1 MYKVMLADDE
11 NLILQGLENII
22 EWEELGLE
30 IVNKAS
36 NGQEAIDKFK
46 ENPVDIV
53 VTDINMPQ
61 VTGLE
66 LLKELKKINSDVK
79 FIILSGYDD
88 FSYAKKAIELGV
100 ENYILKPIDEEE
112 LEKTL
117 KNTINKIKQEKEENK
132 SSLGKHNILIKL
144 IKGKLAQGEI
154 EENKEGFYMNL
165 NSERYSLCIIN
176 TRSRYDSEEM
186 LHNIVNVIKE
196 NTQNNFEIIYT
207 LDEELIL
214 INSWDETLSK
224 KEIKKYYDKLKE
236 QTKEE
241 IQDCILAHISGIDE
255 DRITGWDD
263 ITAEEEQII
272 NEYGIDVFLSVG
284 EPVCDLYKI
293 SSSYKEANNLKK
305 YVLTLGYNKCITTE
319 DVKDINEKNINFSEV
334 LDKLNKRIIAKDI
347 EGAEKII
354 EETVEDKKLNPRNIY
369 DLSVKIL
376 FLLDGIVEEFKVE
389 KQYTGNS
396 LGEEIVALCSEDTR
410 EDIKTLLCSE
420 IREVIEL
427 MHPTTIKYSPVI
439 QQIIS
444 YVNEN
449 YYEEV
454 SLKTLAQKY
463 HINTSYLG
471 QVFTKEVGCSFS
483 EYLNKTK
490 NMKAKELILNTNMKI
505 NDIAKKVGYL
515 DTSYFY
521 RKFKKYYGVCPST
534 LRNIKNY

>member
-214 INSWDETLSK
+214 INSWDEALSK
-224 KEIKKYYDKLKE
+224 KEIKKYYDKK
-236 QTKEE
+236 
-241 IQDCILAHISGIDE
+241 
-255 DRITGWDD
+255 
-263 ITAEEEQII
+263 
-272 NEYGIDVFLSVG
+272 
-284 EPVCDLYKI
+284 
-293 SSSYKEANNLKK
+293 
-305 YVLTLGYNKCITTE
+305 NK
-319 DVKDINEKNINFSEV
+319 
-334 LDKLNKRIIAKDI
+334 
-347 EGAEKII
+347 
-354 EETVEDKKLNPRNIY
+354 
-369 DLSVKIL
+369 
-376 FLLDGIVEEFKVE
+376 
-389 KQYTGNS
+389 
-396 LGEEIVALCSEDTR
+396 
-410 EDIKTLLCSE
+410 
-420 IREVIEL
+420 
-427 MHPTTIKYSPVI
+427 
-439 QQIIS
+439 
-444 YVNEN
+444 
-449 YYEEV
+449 
-454 SLKTLAQKY
+454 
-463 HINTSYLG
+463 
-471 QVFTKEVGCSFS
+471 
-483 EYLNKTK
+483 
-490 NMKAKELILNTNMKI
+490 
-505 NDIAKKVGYL
+505 
-515 DTSYFY
+515 
-521 RKFKKYYGVCPST
+521 
-534 LRNIKNY
+534 

>member
-66 LLKELKKINSDVK
+66 LLKELKKFNSDVK

-117 KNTINKIKQEKEENK
+117 KNTINKIKREKEENK

-154 EENKEGFYMNL
+154 EENRESFYMNL

-196 NTQNNFEIIYT
+196 NTKNKFEIIYT

-214 INSWDETLSK
+214 INSWDEALSK
-224 KEIKKYYDKLKE
+224 KEIKKYYDKLK
-236 QTKEE
+236 
-241 IQDCILAHISGIDE
+241 
-255 DRITGWDD
+255 
-263 ITAEEEQII
+263 EQII

-284 EPVCDLYKI
+284 EPVCDFYKI

-305 YVLTLGYNKCITTE
+305 YVLTLGYNNCITTE
-319 DVKDINEKNINFSEV
+319 DVKDINEKNINFSGV

>member
-36 NGQEAIDKFK
+36 NGKEAIEKFK

-66 LLKELKKINSDVK
+66 LLRELKKINSEVK

-117 KNTINKIKQEKEENK
+117 KGTVEKLKQREEKGESS
-132 SSLGKHNILIKL
+132 SSLSKHNLLIKI
-144 IKGKLAQGEI
+144 IKGKLSKEEI
-154 EENKEGFYMNL
+154 YDNKDNL
-165 NSERYSLCIIN
+165 LIDLRGKLYSLCIIN
-176 TRSRYDSEEM
+176 TKSRYDNEEI
-186 LHNIVNVIKE
+186 LNNIVDVIKRSFKKD
-196 NTQNNFEIIYT
+196 FEIIYT
-207 LDEELIL
+207 LDEEIIL
-214 INSWDETLSK
+214 INSWEKNLNK
-224 KEIKKYYDKLKE
+224 KEIKKCYEDIK
-236 QTKEE
+236 
-241 IQDCILAHISGIDE
+241 DE
-255 DRITGWDD
+255 
-263 ITAEEEQII
+263 II
-272 NEYGIDVFLSVG
+272 NEYDIDVFFSVG
-284 EPVCDLYKI
+284 EPVSEIHKI
-293 SSSYKEANNLKK
+293 STSYKEANDLKK
-305 YVLTLGYNKCITTE
+305 YVLTLGYNKCITKE
-319 DVKDINEKNINFSEV
+319 DVEDVHEKNVNFTYI

-376 FLLDGIVEEFKVE
+376 FLLDGVMEEFKVL

-396 LGEEIVALCSEDTR
+396 LGEEIIALCSEDTR
-410 EDIKTLLCSE
+410 ENIKTLLCSE
-420 IREVIEL
+420 VREVIEL

>member
-11 NLILQGLENII
+11 NLILKGLENII

-36 NGQEAIDKFK
+36 NGQEAIEMFK

-66 LLKELKKINSDVK
+66 LLKELKSINSDVK

-88 FSYAKKAIELGV
+88 FSYAKKSIELGV

-117 KNTINKIKQEKEENK
+117 ISTINKIDLERKENK
-132 SSLGKHNILIKL
+132 SNLEKHKLLIKL
-144 IKGKLAQGEI
+144 IKGKLSCKEL
-154 EENKEGFYMNL
+154 EENKENFHIDL
-165 NSERYSLCIIN
+165 SNSKMYSLCILN

-186 LHNIVNVIKE
+186 LHTIVEVIND
-196 NTQNNFEIIYT
+196 NTINNFEIIYT

-214 INSWDETLSK
+214 INAWDDK
-224 KEIKKYYDKLKE
+224 VCKDKVKAYYEKLKE
-236 QTKEE
+236 
-241 IQDCILAHISGIDE
+241 I
-255 DRITGWDD
+255 
-263 ITAEEEQII
+263 II
-272 NEYGIDVFLSVG
+272 NKHGINVFLSVG
-284 EPVCDLYKI
+284 ELVENIYKI
-293 SSSYKEANNLKK
+293 SDSFKEANNLKK
-305 YVLTLGYNKCITTE
+305 YVLTLGYNKCISLE
-319 DVKDINEKNINFSEV
+319 DVKDINENIVNFAPILE
-334 LDKLNKRIIAKDI
+334 KLNKRIIAKDI
-347 EGAEKII
+347 EGAELII
-354 EETVEDKKLNPRNIY
+354 EEIMEDKNLTPRNIY

-376 FLLDGIVEEFKVE
+376 FLIDKVVEEFKVE
-389 KQYTGNS
+389 KQYSGNS
-396 LGEEIVALCSEDTR
+396 LGDEIVALCSEDTR

-420 IREVIEL
+420 LREVIAL

-449 YYEEV
+449 YYEEI

-463 HINTSYLG
+463 NINTSYLG

-505 NDIAKKVGYL
+505 NDIAKRVGYL

>member
-22 EWEELGLE
+22 DWEELGLE
-30 IVNKAS
+30 VVNKAS
-36 NGQEAIDKFK
+36 NGQEAIDRFN

-117 KNTINKIKQEKEENK
+117 RNTISKINQEKEDNK
-132 SSLGKHNILIKL
+132 SSLSKHNLLIKL
-144 IKGKLAQGEI
+144 IKGKLAEVEI
-154 EENKEGFYMNL
+154 YENKESFYIDLDSRM
-165 NSERYSLCIIN
+165 YSLCIIN
-176 TRSRYDSEEM
+176 TRSRYGNEEM
-186 LHNIVNVIKE
+186 LHNIVDVIKE

-214 INSWDETLSK
+214 INSWDEFLN
-224 KEIKKYYDKLKE
+224 KEAIKKYYNILKE
-236 QTKEE
+236 
-241 IQDCILAHISGIDE
+241 
-255 DRITGWDD
+255 R
-263 ITAEEEQII
+263 II

-284 EPVCDLYKI
+284 EPIENLHKI
-293 SSSYKEANNLKK
+293 SESYKEANNLKK
-305 YVLTLGYNKCITTE
+305 YVLTLGYNKCITIE
-319 DVKDINEKNINFSEV
+319 DVKDINEQNVNLSGV

-347 EGAEKII
+347 DEAEKII
-354 EETVEDKKLNPRNIY
+354 EETVEDKNLTPRNIY
-369 DLSVKIL
+369 DLAVKIL
-376 FLLDGIVEEFKVE
+376 FLLDKVVEEFKVE
-389 KQYTGNS
+389 KQYSGNS

-410 EDIKTLLCSE
+410 ENIKTLLCSE
-420 IREVIEL
+420 VREVIEL

-471 QVFTKEVGCSFS
+471 QIFTKEVGCSFS
-483 EYLNKTK
+483 EYLNRTK

>member
-22 EWEELGLE
+22 DWEELGLE

-36 NGQEAIDKFK
+36 NGQEAIDKFN

-66 LLKELKKINSDVK
+66 LLKELKKISSDVK

-117 KNTINKIKQEKEENK
+117 KNTINKINQEKEENK
-132 SSLGKHNILIKL
+132 SSLSKHNLLIKL
-144 IKGKLAQGEI
+144 IKGKLDQREI
-154 EENKEGFYMNL
+154 DENKESFYIDLDSRM
-165 NSERYSLCIIN
+165 YSLCIIN
-176 TRSRYDSEEM
+176 TRSRYDNEEM
-186 LHNIVNVIKE
+186 LHNIVDVIKE

-214 INSWDETLSK
+214 INSWDESLN
-224 KEIKKYYDKLKE
+224 KEAIKKYYNILKE
-236 QTKEE
+236 
-241 IQDCILAHISGIDE
+241 
-255 DRITGWDD
+255 R
-263 ITAEEEQII
+263 II

-284 EPVCDLYKI
+284 EPIENLHKI
-293 SSSYKEANNLKK
+293 SESYKEVNNLKK
-305 YVLTLGYNKCITTE
+305 YVLTLGYNKCITIE
-319 DVKDINEKNINFSEV
+319 DVKDINEQNVNFSGV

-347 EGAEKII
+347 DEAEKII
-354 EETVEDKKLNPRNIY
+354 EETVEDKNLTPRNIY
-369 DLSVKIL
+369 DLAVKIL
-376 FLLDGIVEEFKVE
+376 FLLDKVVEEFKVE
-389 KQYTGNS
+389 KQYSGNS

-410 EDIKTLLCSE
+410 ENIKTLLCSE
-420 IREVIEL
+420 VREVIEL

-471 QVFTKEVGCSFS
+471 QIFTKEVGCSFS
-483 EYLNKTK
+483 EYLNRTK

>member
-66 LLKELKKINSDVK
+66 LLKELKKINSYVK

-214 INSWDETLSK
+214 INSWDEALSK
-224 KEIKKYYDKLKE
+224 KEIKKYYDKLK
-236 QTKEE
+236 
-241 IQDCILAHISGIDE
+241 
-255 DRITGWDD
+255 
-263 ITAEEEQII
+263 EQII

-354 EETVEDKKLNPRNIY
+354 EEK
-369 DLSVKIL
+369 VK
-376 FLLDGIVEEFKVE
+376 
-389 KQYTGNS
+389 S
-396 LGEEIVALCSEDTR
+396 
-410 EDIKTLLCSE
+410 
-420 IREVIEL
+420 
-427 MHPTTIKYSPVI
+427 
-439 QQIIS
+439 
-444 YVNEN
+444 
-449 YYEEV
+449 
-454 SLKTLAQKY
+454 
-463 HINTSYLG
+463 
-471 QVFTKEVGCSFS
+471 
-483 EYLNKTK
+483 
-490 NMKAKELILNTNMKI
+490 
-505 NDIAKKVGYL
+505 
-515 DTSYFY
+515 
-521 RKFKKYYGVCPST
+521 KKY
-534 LRNIKNY
+534 I

>member
-1 MYKVMLADDE
+1 MD
-11 NLILQGLENII
+11 
-22 EWEELGLE
+22 
-30 IVNKAS
+30 
-36 NGQEAIDKFK
+36 
-46 ENPVDIV
+46 
-53 VTDINMPQ
+53 
-61 VTGLE
+61 
-66 LLKELKKINSDVK
+66 
-79 FIILSGYDD
+79 
-88 FSYAKKAIELGV
+88 
-100 ENYILKPIDEEE
+100 
-112 LEKTL
+112 
-117 KNTINKIKQEKEENK
+117 
-132 SSLGKHNILIKL
+132 
-144 IKGKLAQGEI
+144 QGEI
-154 EENKEGFYMNL
+154 EENKECFYMNL

-214 INSWDETLSK
+214 INSWDEALSK
-224 KEIKKYYDKLKE
+224 KEIKKYYDKLK
-236 QTKEE
+236 
-241 IQDCILAHISGIDE
+241 
-255 DRITGWDD
+255 
-263 ITAEEEQII
+263 EQII

-284 EPVCDLYKI
+284 EPICDLYKI

-319 DVKDINEKNINFSEV
+319 DIEDINEKNINFSEV

-454 SLKTLAQKY
+454 SLKTLARKY
-463 HINTSYLG
+463 NINTSYLG

-490 NMKAKELILNTNMKI
+490 NMKAKDLILNTNMKI

>member
-22 EWEELGLE
+22 EWDELGLE

-36 NGQEAIDKFK
+36 NGQEAIDMYK
-46 ENPVDIV
+46 ETPVDIV
-53 VTDINMPQ
+53 LTDINMPH
-61 VTGLE
+61 VTGFE
-66 LLKELKKINSDVK
+66 LLKELKKINSDIK

-117 KNTINKIKQEKEENK
+117 INTVNKINLEREEGK
-132 SSLGKHNILIKL
+132 SSLGRHNLLIKL
-144 IKGKLAQGEI
+144 IKGKLSNKEL
-154 EENKEGFYMNL
+154 EENKDAFYIDFNNL
-165 NSERYSLCIIN
+165 KLYSLCIIN
-176 TRSRYDSEEM
+176 TKSRYDSEEM
-186 LHNIVNVIKE
+186 IHNIVQVIKD
-196 NTQNNFEIIYT
+196 NTANNFEIIYT

-214 INSWDETLSK
+214 INVWDEYISK
-224 KEIKKYYDKLKE
+224 GKIKEYYDKLKE
-236 QTKEE
+236 T
-241 IQDCILAHISGIDE
+241 
-255 DRITGWDD
+255 
-263 ITAEEEQII
+263 II
-272 NEYGIDVFLSVG
+272 NIHGIDVFLSVG
-284 EPVCDLYKI
+284 EPVENIYNI
-293 SSSYKEANNLKK
+293 SQSFKEANNLKK
-305 YVLTLGYNKCITTE
+305 YVLTLGYNKCISLE
-319 DVKDINEKNINFSEV
+319 HIKDITKNSVNFGPI
-334 LDKLNKRIIAKDI
+334 LDKLNKKIITKDV
-347 EGAEKII
+347 EGAEKIVQDI
-354 EETVEDKKLNPRNIY
+354 VEDKNLTPSNIY

-376 FLLDGIVEEFKVE
+376 FLIDKVIEEFKVE
-389 KQYTGNS
+389 KQYSENS
-396 LGEEIVALCSEDTR
+396 LGEEIIALCSENTR
-410 EDIKTLLCSE
+410 EDIKILLCSE
-420 IREVIEL
+420 IREVVKL
-427 MHPTTIKYSPVI
+427 MHPTTIKHSPVI

-444 YVNEN
+444 YVNDN
-449 YYEEV
+449 YYEEI

-471 QVFTKEVGCSFS
+471 QIFTKEVGCSFS
-483 EYLNKTK
+483 EYLNRTK

>member
-66 LLKELKKINSDVK
+66 LLKELKKLSSDVK

-117 KNTINKIKQEKEENK
+117 VNTINKINAERAEDK
-132 SSLGKHNILIKL
+132 SSLGKHNLLIKL
-144 IKGKLAQGEI
+144 IKGKLSEEEL
-154 EENKEGFYMNL
+154 EENKDSLYIDLDSKM
-165 NSERYSLCIIN
+165 YSLCMIN

-186 LHNIVNVIKE
+186 LHNIVDVIKD
-196 NTQNNFEIIYT
+196 NTQSNFEIIYT

-214 INSWDETLSK
+214 INGWNEELDRET
-224 KEIKKYYDKLKE
+224 IKGYYEKLK
-236 QTKEE
+236 
-241 IQDCILAHISGIDE
+241 DE
-255 DRITGWDD
+255 
-263 ITAEEEQII
+263 II
-272 NEYGIDVFLSVG
+272 NIHGIDVFLSVG
-284 EPVCDLYKI
+284 EPVDNLNNI
-293 SSSYKEANNLKK
+293 NDSYKEANNLKK
-305 YVLTLGYNKCITTE
+305 YVLTLGYNKCISKE
-319 DVKDINEKNINFSEV
+319 DVKEVNEKNVNFSSV
-334 LDKLNKRIIAKDI
+334 LEKLNKEIIAKDADS
-347 EGAEKII
+347 AEKII
-354 EETVEDKKLNPRNIY
+354 EEIVEDKNLTPRNIY

-376 FLLDGIVEEFKVE
+376 FLLDKVVEEFKVE
-389 KQYTGNS
+389 KQYSGNS

-410 EDIKTLLCSE
+410 DDIKALLCSE
-420 IREVIEL
+420 VREVVEL

-471 QVFTKEVGCSFS
+471 QIFTKEVGCSFS
-483 EYLNKTK
+483 EYLNRTK

>member
-30 IVNKAS
+30 IINKAS
-36 NGQEAIDKFK
+36 NGKEAIEMFK
-46 ENPVDIV
+46 EKPVDIV

-61 VTGLE
+61 VTGLD
-66 LLKELKKINSDVK
+66 LLKELRKINSDVK

-88 FSYAKKAIELGV
+88 FSYAKKGIELGV

-117 KNTINKIKQEKEENK
+117 RNTISKIDLERKENK
-132 SSLGKHNILIKL
+132 SKLGKHNFLIKL
-144 IKGKLAQGEI
+144 IKGKLSEKEL
-154 EENKEGFYMNL
+154 EENKENFHVDFN
-165 NSERYSLCIIN
+165 NSKMYSLCILN

-186 LHNIVNVIKE
+186 LHTIVDVIND
-196 NTQNNFEIIYT
+196 NTRNNFETIYT

-214 INSWDETLSK
+214 INAWDDKISK
-224 KEIKKYYDKLKE
+224 EKAKDYYEKLKE
-236 QTKEE
+236 
-241 IQDCILAHISGIDE
+241 I
-255 DRITGWDD
+255 
-263 ITAEEEQII
+263 II
-272 NEYGIDVFLSVG
+272 NKHGINIFLSVG
-284 EPVCDLYKI
+284 ELVENIYNI
-293 SSSYKEANNLKK
+293 SESFKEANNLKK
-305 YVLTLGYNKCITTE
+305 YVLTLGYNKCISLE
-319 DVKDINEKNINFSEV
+319 DVKDINENVINFSKI

-347 EGAEKII
+347 DGAENII
-354 EETVEDKKLNPRNIY
+354 EEAMEDKNLTPRNIY

-376 FLLDGIVEEFKVE
+376 FLIDKVVEEFKVE
-389 KQYTGNS
+389 KKYSGNS
-396 LGEEIVALCSEDTR
+396 LGDEIVALCSEDTR

-420 IREVIEL
+420 VREVIEL

-449 YYEEV
+449 YYEEI

-463 HINTSYLG
+463 NINTSYLG

-490 NMKAKELILNTNMKI
+490 NIKAKELILNTNMKI

>member
-1 MYKVMLADDE
+1 MGETKSITGMGYHDH
-11 NLILQGLENII
+11 QWG
-22 EWEELGLE
+22 
-30 IVNKAS
+30 S
-36 NGQEAIDKFK
+36 
-46 ENPVDIV
+46 
-53 VTDINMPQ
+53 INFHKYWNHRIWARQ
-61 VTGLE
+61 
-66 LLKELKKINSDVK
+66 S
-79 FIILSGYDD
+79 YDD
-88 FSYAKKAIELGV
+88 CSLLLFDFFTNEEYGTKRF
-100 ENYILKPIDEEE
+100 PI
-112 LEKTL
+112 
-117 KNTINKIKQEKEENK
+117 I
-132 SSLGKHNILIKL
+132 
-144 IKGKLAQGEI
+144 
-154 EENKEGFYMNL
+154 F
-165 NSERYSLCIIN
+165 
-176 TRSRYDSEEM
+176 
-186 LHNIVNVIKE
+186 
-196 NTQNNFEIIYT
+196 
-207 LDEELIL
+207 
-214 INSWDETLSK
+214 
-224 KEIKKYYDKLKE
+224 
-236 QTKEE
+236 
-241 IQDCILAHISGIDE
+241 IQD
-255 DRITGWDD
+255 
-263 ITAEEEQII
+263 
-272 NEYGIDVFLSVG
+272 
-284 EPVCDLYKI
+284 
-293 SSSYKEANNLKK
+293 NN
-305 YVLTLGYNKCITTE
+305 G
-319 DVKDINEKNINFSEV
+319 NFIFESH
-334 LDKLNKRIIAKDI
+334 NN
-347 EGAEKII
+347 
-354 EETVEDKKLNPRNIY
+354 VEC
-369 DLSVKIL
+369 
-376 FLLDGIVEEFKVE
+376 KVE

>member
-214 INSWDETLSK
+214 INSWDEALSK
-224 KEIKKYYDKLKE
+224 KEI
-236 QTKEE
+236 
-241 IQDCILAHISGIDE
+241 
-255 DRITGWDD
+255 
-263 ITAEEEQII
+263 
-272 NEYGIDVFLSVG
+272 
-284 EPVCDLYKI
+284 
-293 SSSYKEANNLKK
+293 KK